1 MLNVA
6 YVTTFDPSDVLMWSG
21 IGRNAAEAVSHENT
35 SLWQVGPLNFSES
48 QLCKLRRRFHRYAL
62 QQWYDPERDPQVAKH
77 FAAQVDEFVN
87 ARSPACIL
95 SLGTIPIAFCQCSI
109 PVAIWVDATLPAL
122 LESYPG
128 YKNVAQA
135 TIRADRHLE
144 QRAFDRCS
152 LAMFASDWAAESAM
166 NHFGLDRAK
175 IHIVP
180 FGANLHSIPN
190 DAEVHHSIQM
200 RYGSPWRLIFLGV
213 EWGRKGGFIAWQA
226 AHYLNQQGFPTELH
240 VVGCDPPA
248 ELKTA
253 PWLISHGFLRKDRPA
268 ELAKLNELISS
279 AHFLILPARA
289 ECFGI
294 VFAEA
299 SAFGVPSLA
308 TDVCGIPN
316 AVRNGRNGQLF
327 PVTAEPRDYA
337 EFLRSSL
344 QDWPGY
350 CELAANARAEF
361 RQRLD
366 WKVIGESVRKL
377 LRDMVAA
384 TANSARAPTPS
395 RVRTTPG
402 GGV

>member
-21 IGRNAAEAVSHENT
+21 IGRNVAETVSDQNT
-35 SLWQVGPLNFSES
+35 SLWQVGPLDFTEP
-48 QLCKLRRRFHRYAL
+48 QLCKLRRRLHRYAL
-62 QQWYDPERDPQVAKH
+62 RQWYDPERDPQVAKH
-77 FAAQVDEFVN
+77 FAAQVDAFVN
-87 ARSPACIL
+87 ARRPDCVL
-95 SLGTIPIAFCQCSI
+95 SLGAIPVAFCQCPI

-122 LESYPG
+122 IKSYPG
-128 YKNVAQA
+128 YKNVSKA
-135 TIRADRHLE
+135 TIRADRRLE
-144 QRAFDRCS
+144 QRAFDRCAT
-152 LAMFASDWAAESAM
+152 AMFASDWAAESAVD
-166 NHFGLDRAK
+166 HYGLDRTK

-180 FGANLHSIPN
+180 FGANLQSIP
-190 DAEVHHSIQM
+190 DDTEVRRSIQL
-200 RYGSPWRLIFLGV
+200 RRSAPWRLIFLGV
-213 EWGRKGGFIAWQA
+213 EWERKGGFIAWQVA
-226 AHYLNQQGFPTELH
+226 QCLNQQGFPTELH

-248 ELKTA
+248 DLKTA

-268 ELAKLNELISS
+268 ELATLNELISS
-279 AHFLILPARA
+279 AHFLILPAVA

-327 PVTAEPRDYA
+327 SRTAEPREYA
-337 EFLRSSL
+337 EFVRSSL
-344 QDWPGY
+344 KDWAGY

-384 TANSARAPTPS
+384 SANLS
-395 RVRTTPG
+395 RMPRSF
-402 GGV
+402 